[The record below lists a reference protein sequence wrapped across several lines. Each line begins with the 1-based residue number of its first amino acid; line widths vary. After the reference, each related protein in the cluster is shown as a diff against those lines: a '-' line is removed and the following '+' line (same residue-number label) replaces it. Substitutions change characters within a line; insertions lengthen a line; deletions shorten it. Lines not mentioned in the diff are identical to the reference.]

1 MIKVRVFDVISYGIK
16 PQLEPSKVGIY
27 RTPQPVDEF
36 RAEVVKQPDKSVS
49 VRYVSDLKMFFNQQR
64 LNQLS
69 PQYIQQMLQSARKS
83 DNSFGLSDEQLIAG
97 LKSRYIQSNADM
109 YAYTRWLNDNID
121 SVVKDI
127 ADKQKAIQEYE
138 EQQRQQQQQQV
149 QQTASSE

>member
-1 MIKVRVFDVISYGIK
+1 MIEVRVFDVLPYGIR

-36 RAEVVKQPDKSVS
+36 RAEVVEYPDKSVS

-64 LNQLS
+64 LSQLS
-69 PQYIQQMLQSARKS
+69 PQYVQQMLQSAKKS
-83 DNSFGLSDEQLIAG
+83 DNSAGLSDEQLIDG

-138 EQQRQQQQQQV
+138 QQQQQQQ